1 MTDQPPAPPPDM
13 PHFERPPSQAGADS
27 PARPVAARPTPA
39 RQPANVLARRP
50 WVVAAGMAG
59 TVVVAAAAGYGY
71 GRQADAPTTSAT
83 SSGSTNGVTVDPNTG
98 SSGGSTQD
106 PFSGGGSNQVVPPG
120 SGSTDGSG
128 QTQVLPG
135 DPSDGFG
142 AQPGTVSPDQG
153 GPTTQ
158 SRGS

>member
-1 MTDQPPAPPPDM
+1 
-13 PHFERPPSQAGADS
+13 
-27 PARPVAARPTPA
+27 
-39 RQPANVLARRP
+39 
-50 WVVAAGMAG
+50 MAG

-83 SSGSTNGVTVDPNTG
+83 SSGTSNGVTVDPNRG

-106 PFSGGGSNQVVPPG
+106 PFSGGGANQDPFSGGGSSQVLPPG

-128 QTQVLPG
+128 QTEILPG

-142 AQPGTVSPDQG
+142 AQPGTVAPDQG
-153 GPTTQ
+153 GATTQ